1 VKLRRLLSRLSSPTT
16 RHTHTPHYP
25 LTATPNTHT
34 HTHTPTPSSF
44 NRPRKQTLKTGSIV
58 APKSDKAMGKILKK
72 KDKSYKLLAKR
83 MERQDKLDTALLHME
98 TLKNVSGKGRK
109 RKVKNASDGMPA
121 EYKWKKERKR

>member
-1 VKLRRLLSRLSSPTT
+1 M
-16 RHTHTPHYP
+16 
-25 LTATPNTHT
+25 
-34 HTHTPTPSSF
+34 
-44 NRPRKQTLKTGSIV
+44 KTGSIV

-72 KDKSYKLLAKR
+72 KDKSYQLLAKR